1 MKSFEL
7 NKEMGQK
14 EHAEAQISQR
24 PYLSRHG
31 QWCQP
36 KKFDG
41 WHLFLRYLLK
51 IFLYSKVLCI

>member
-31 QWCQP
+31 
-36 KKFDG
+36 
-41 WHLFLRYLLK
+41 LFSIVKTRHFETDEYLL
-51 IFLYSKVLCI
+51 SQE